1 VKKHNEIPQNQKNI
15 NYPTIMPAKI
25 NVFIA
30 YAPEDEL
37 LKEQLER
44 HLSVLKRNQLIDVW
58 HDRRIEAGA
67 DWSQRISQ
75 YLDSSQLIL
84 LLISPDFL
92 ASDYLY
98 QTELKAALKKHFARR
113 ATVIPVLLRPCVWQ
127 MQELEMLNALPDNQ
141 EAVTSKAWES
151 TDAAFEHVTEHI
163 KKELM
168 HYLPLRNNDN
178 ATALSASNNAYSP
191 MKIAMGV
198 VGILTTL
205 FIAYQIYTNFV
216 SPSNTTAQNAVNNQ
230 VTDNPVSTNNP
241 KATQKA
247 LTLNITAAQPI
258 TFAPGDFQYE
268 RVYSVSKATV
278 ENIGGN
284 SNLVSITVGL
294 NFKGILNDLLTND
307 DFRLIAPELK
317 GPMAPV
323 NTLIELVDPKSYK
336 EGEIKFELD
345 SAIKKFTIQ
354 VEGKKNWDFSIE

>member
-1 VKKHNEIPQNQKNI
+1 
-15 NYPTIMPAKI
+15 MPAKI

-37 LKEQLER
+37 LKEQLDR
-44 HLSVLKRNQLIDVW
+44 HLSVLKRNQFIDVW

-98 QTELKAALKKHFARR
+98 QTELKAALKKHFARQ
-113 ATVIPVLLRPCVWQ
+113 ATVIPILLRPCVWQ
-127 MQELEMLNALPDNQ
+127 MQELEMLNALPTNQ

-151 TDAAFEHVTEHI
+151 TDAAFEHITENI

-178 ATALSASNNAYSP
+178 ATALPASNHAYSP
-191 MKIAMGV
+191 AKIAMGV
-198 VGILTTL
+198 VAILATL
-205 FIAYQIYTNFV
+205 FIAYQIYTNFLY
-216 SPSNTTAQNAVNNQ
+216 PNTTPQNVANNQ
-230 VTDNPVSTNNP
+230 VTANPASTD
-241 KATQKA
+241 KQASGQS
-247 LTLNITAAQPI
+247 LTLNTTAARPI
-258 TFAPGDFQYE
+258 TFSPGDFQYE
-268 RVYSVSKATV
+268 RVYSVVKATV

-284 SNLVSITVGL
+284 SNLVTITVGL
-294 NFKGILNDLLTND
+294 DFKGIINDILSND
-307 DFRLIAPELK
+307 NFRLVAPELK
-317 GPMAPV
+317 GPMAPA
-323 NTLIELVDPKSYK
+323 NTFNKLIDSKSY
-336 EGEIKFELD
+336 GEEEVKFELD